1 MAGRYPRHCDPSGDS
16 PSLTTWSAFGSR
28 AFPGSALSRAAW
40 PAATLVTGWNRRPT
54 AKVLKVTVSCSSA
67 GPAGETA
74 AGLRAAAAVLEA
86 LLQDAVEPL
95 FTTHSVL
102 PSLAEEDH
110 LRFFFLTGDAV
121 SLETGM
127 CLRLLRGDR
136 FPEGMAGSLADLH
149 AGAAAAWVTMS
160 FAGALAWRAGL
171 SSSQLTGLKGADA
184 GAWLVLGAAGA
195 EDAKRSVVWDLPLDV
210 AAFARQLSACKRR
223 AVFILVVH
231 SITPGRRSLRHVH
244 KHMDTPETQFS
255 PGAQSILPGS
265 NYIRKDRGA

>member
-1 MAGRYPRHCDPSGDS
+1 M
-16 PSLTTWSAFGSR
+16 
-28 AFPGSALSRAAW
+28 
-40 PAATLVTGWNRRPT
+40 
-54 AKVLKVTVSCSSA
+54 
-67 GPAGETA
+67 
-74 AGLRAAAAVLEA
+74 LEA

-136 FPEGMAGSLADLH
+136 FAEGMAGSLADLH

-210 AAFARQLSACKRR
+210 AAFARQLSACKKGLSSFQLCTVSHQDAEVLGMSISIWTRLKR
-223 AVFILVVH
+223 SSAQELKASYQVQITSGKTEVH
-231 SITPGRRSLRHVH
+231 
-244 KHMDTPETQFS
+244 DT
-255 PGAQSILPGS
+255 
-265 NYIRKDRGA
+265 